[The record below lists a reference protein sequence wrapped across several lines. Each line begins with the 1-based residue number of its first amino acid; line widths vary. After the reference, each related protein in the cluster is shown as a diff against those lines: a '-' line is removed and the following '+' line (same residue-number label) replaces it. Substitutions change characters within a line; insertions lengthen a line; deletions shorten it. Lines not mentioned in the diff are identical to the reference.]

1 MVGTVCEFIE
11 NKNGRFPLRIIF
23 KHGRQGSVPVSNC
36 FRTAF
41 APLFGHFYYFS
52 TVRREKFNFN
62 VEVMKVGAIYECID
76 LATLFN
82 TVR

>member
-1 MVGTVCEFIE
+1 MMVGTICEFIE

-41 APLFGHFYYFS
+41 APLFGHFNYF
-52 TVRREKFNFN
+52 
-62 VEVMKVGAIYECID
+62 
-76 LATLFN
+76 
-82 TVR
+82 